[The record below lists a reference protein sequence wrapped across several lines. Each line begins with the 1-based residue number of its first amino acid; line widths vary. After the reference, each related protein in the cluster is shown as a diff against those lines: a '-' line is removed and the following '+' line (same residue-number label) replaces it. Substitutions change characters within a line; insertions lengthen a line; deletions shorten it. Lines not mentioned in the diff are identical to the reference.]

1 MPLFAA
7 FENENV
13 SISKAPFL
21 PSIQKLRYGD
31 IMRSQREVEEMSR
44 TNPCHF
50 DVKRLIGFKQAQSEL
65 NIEENSSF

>member
-7 FENENV
+7 FENEK
-13 SISKAPFL
+13 SAPPAFL

-50 DVKRLIGFKQAQSEL
+50 DAKRLIGFKQAQSEL